1 MVLIKHFYELK
12 LKRIKFRWLE
22 KLKVITLQAFFEHEV
37 LANNLMRKNATEMEA
52 AATSALQ
59 ILVCFLRGDIW
70 CGLESLLTAGSFR
83 AAGDCLTCFVLKLF
97 YTPED

>member
-1 MVLIKHFYELK
+1 M
-12 LKRIKFRWLE
+12 
-22 KLKVITLQAFFEHEV
+22 Q
-37 LANNLMRKNATEMEA
+37 A

-70 CGLESLLTAGSFR
+70 CGPESLLTAGSFR